1 MIAHMM
7 PAKVTAVGP
16 FGHAE
21 RIQNVLAIIT
31 VTVDTSAPT
40 TASVISRYGRKAGA
54 GSLSGG

>member
-1 MIAHMM
+1 M

-21 RIQNVLAIIT
+21 KTQNVLAITT

-40 TASVISRYGRKAGA
+40 TASVISRYGRKAGVA
-54 GSLSGG
+54 SLSGG